1 MAKGFNMGLI
11 LVVGFIGLGYWL
23 AGGIGIMLAILVLVI
38 VASN

>member
-1 MAKGFNMGLI
+1 MGTGGFMGLI
-11 LVVGFIGLGYWL
+11 LTVGFISLGYWL